1 MTKEWGPPTWYLFH
15 TLAEK
20 VIDSD
25 FDKMKP
31 ELITMIKLICSNLPC
46 PDCSHHATMML
57 NNSKLAS
64 IKNKDDLKQYM
75 LWFHNQVNIKLN
87 TRQFTMEEL
96 NSKYSK
102 ANTQKIIQY
111 FLQIW
116 SKKTNAPRLMSHALH
131 KSRAVTHFNNWW
143 KTNYIHFRS

>member
-75 LWFHNQVNIKLN
+75 LWFHNQVNIKL
-87 TRQFTMEEL
+87 
-96 NSKYSK
+96 
-102 ANTQKIIQY
+102 TQKLEFQVLNILIKKLRSIVRCGEMVVS
-111 FLQIW
+111 FLQKNII
-116 SKKTNAPRLMSHALH
+116 L
-131 KSRAVTHFNNWW
+131 
-143 KTNYIHFRS
+143 